1 MNFVVEWFNLIKCL
15 LWFVDFSDLDIL
27 DELFGTGGDSNPF
40 MMLIWFLPVLLF
52 VFYGQRIQLIITS
65 RDIKKDMAKLEQ
77 FRNDARNEL
86 IDYVKQKLSPNGD
99 PTQKLDR
106 FFDYFTV
113 MPVDIDPNG
122 IIPKIHHLVRSRDDT
137 TRKQVKSM
145 FSEINTLEVTKV
157 QNLLEIVTT
166 LQLLHKVVRHLFLT
180 AKKQNNYPLIL
191 PLQMLLPFIMEQAEA
206 LKDAIPA
213 FKKGQPIGD
222 GIGPLVVGEMMLGT
236 KKQNA
241 EFETVYSESEFDGRK
256 LILLK
261 AEGPYATV
269 GRPGEATESI
279 VEKLKPDA
287 IIMID
292 AALKLEGEDSGSVA
306 QGFGAAIGGIG
317 TDRFKI
323 EAIATKYDIPIFAIV
338 VRQSVKEA
346 ITLMTKE
353 ISDQAENVKSQVYEM
368 ITDNS
373 NPNQTV
379 LVIGVGNTLGV
390 AQ

>member
-1 MNFVVEWFNLIKCL
+1 
-15 LWFVDFSDLDIL
+15 VDFSSLDIL
-27 DELFGTGGDSNPF
+27 DEFFGTGGDSNPF
-40 MMLIWFLPVLLF
+40 MMLIWFLPIILF

-65 RDIKKDMAKLEQ
+65 REIKKKMSELEQ
-77 FRNDARNEL
+77 FRNDSRNEL
-86 IDYVKQKLSPNGD
+86 INYVKQKLTTNGD
-99 PTQKLDR
+99 PIQKLDR
-106 FFDYFTV
+106 FFDYFTI

-122 IIPKIHHLVRSRDDT
+122 IIPKIHHLVRSREDT

-145 FSEINTLEVTKV
+145 FSEINTLEITKV

-166 LQLLHKVVRHLFLT
+166 LQLLHKIVRHLFLT

-191 PLQMLLPFIMEQAEA
+191 PLQMMLPFIMEQAEA

-213 FKKGQPIGD
+213 FKQAQPIGD
-222 GIGPLVVGEMMLGT
+222 GIGPLVVGGMMLNT
-236 KKQNA
+236 KKQKA
-241 EFETVYSESEFDGRK
+241 EFETVYSESEFNGRK

-269 GRPGEATESI
+269 GRPGEATESLI
-279 VEKLKPDA
+279 EKLKPNI
-287 IIMID
+287 IIMVD
-292 AALKLEGEDSGSVA
+292 AALKLEGEDTGSIA

-323 EAIATKYDIPIFAIV
+323 EAVAAKYNIPILALV
-338 VRQSVKEA
+338 VRQSVKDA
-346 ITLMTKE
+346 ITLMNKE
-353 ISDQAENVKSQVYEM
+353 ISDQTENVRSQVYEM

-379 LVIGVGNTLGV
+379 LVIGVGNTMGV

>member
-1 MNFVVEWFNLIKCL
+1 M
-15 LWFVDFSDLDIL
+15 DFSDLDIL
-27 DELFGTGGDSNPF
+27 NEFFGTGGDSNPF
-40 MMLIWFLPVLLF
+40 MMLIWFLPIILF

-77 FRNDARNEL
+77 FRNDSRNEL

-106 FFDYFTV
+106 FFDYFTI

-122 IIPKIHHLVRSRDDT
+122 IIPKIHHLVRSREDT

-145 FSEINTLEVTKV
+145 FSEINTLEITKV

-166 LQLLHKVVRHLFLT
+166 LQLLHKIVRHLFLT

-191 PLQMLLPFIMEQAEA
+191 PLQMMLPFIMEQAEA

-213 FKKGQPIGD
+213 FKQAQPIGD
-222 GIGPLVVGEMMLGT
+222 GIGPLVVGGMMLNT
-236 KKQNA
+236 KKQKA
-241 EFETVYSESEFDGRK
+241 EFETVYSESEFNGRK

-269 GRPGEATESI
+269 GRPGEATESLI
-279 VEKLKPDA
+279 EKLKPNI
-287 IIMID
+287 IIMVD
-292 AALKLEGEDSGSVA
+292 AALKLEGEDTGSIA

-317 TDRFKI
+317 IDRFKI

-338 VRQSVKEA
+338 VRQSVKDA
-346 ITLMTKE
+346 ITLMKKE
-353 ISDQAENVKSQVYEM
+353 ISDQTENIRKQVYEM

-379 LVIGVGNTLGV
+379 LIIGVGNTLGI

>member
-1 MNFVVEWFNLIKCL
+1 M
-15 LWFVDFSDLDIL
+15 DFSDLDVL

-40 MMLIWFLPVLLF
+40 MMLIWFLPIILF

-77 FRNDARNEL
+77 FRNDSRNEL

-106 FFDYFTV
+106 FFDYFTI

-222 GIGPLVVGEMMLGT
+222 GIGPLVVGGMMLDT

-279 VEKLKPDA
+279 VEKLKPDV

-323 EAIATKYDIPIFAIV
+323 EAIAVKYDIPIFAIV

-373 NPNQTV
+373 DPNQTV

>member
-1 MNFVVEWFNLIKCL
+1 M
-15 LWFVDFSDLDIL
+15 DFSDLDIL
-27 DELFGTGGDSNPF
+27 DEFFGTGGDSNPF
-40 MMLIWFLPVLLF
+40 MMLIWFLPIILF

-65 RDIKKDMAKLEQ
+65 RDIKKKMSDLEQ
-77 FRNDARNEL
+77 FRNDSRNEL
-86 IDYVKQKLSPNGD
+86 INYVKQKLTTNGD

-106 FFDYFTV
+106 FFDYFTI

-122 IIPKIHHLVRSRDDT
+122 IIPKIHHLVRSREDT

-145 FSEINTLEVTKV
+145 FSEISTLEITKV

-191 PLQMLLPFIMEQAEA
+191 PLQMMLPFIMEQAEA

-213 FKKGQPIGD
+213 FKQAQPIGD
-222 GIGPLVVGEMMLGT
+222 GIGPLVVGEMMLDT
-236 KKQNA
+236 KKQKA

-269 GRPGEATESI
+269 GRPGEATESL
-279 VEKLKPDA
+279 VEKFKPNV

-292 AALKLEGEDSGSVA
+292 AALKLEGEDTGSIA

-317 TDRFKI
+317 IDRFKI
-323 EAIATKYDIPIFAIV
+323 EAVATKHDIPIFAIV
-338 VRQSVKEA
+338 VRQSVKDA
-346 ITLMTKE
+346 ITLMKKE
-353 ISDQAENVKSQVYEM
+353 ISDQTENIRKQVYEM

-379 LVIGVGNTLGV
+379 LIIGVGNTLGI

>member
-1 MNFVVEWFNLIKCL
+1 
-15 LWFVDFSDLDIL
+15 VDFSNLDIL
-27 DELFGTGGDSNPF
+27 NEFFGTGGDSNPF
-40 MMLIWFLPVLLF
+40 LMLVWFLPIILF

-77 FRNDARNEL
+77 FRNDSRNEL

-106 FFDYFTV
+106 FFDYFTI

-145 FSEINTLEVTKV
+145 FSEINTLEITKV
-157 QNLLEIVTT
+157 QNLLEIVAT

-222 GIGPLVVGEMMLGT
+222 GIGPLVVGGMMLDT

-269 GRPGEATESI
+269 GRPGEATESL
-279 VEKLKPDA
+279 VEKFKPDI

-317 TDRFKI
+317 TDKFKI
-323 EAIATKYDIPIFAIV
+323 EAIAVKYDIPIFAII

-373 NPNQTV
+373 NSNQTV

-390 AQ
+390 AQKCLIKMKL

>member
-1 MNFVVEWFNLIKCL
+1 M
-15 LWFVDFSDLDIL
+15 DFSDLDIL
-27 DELFGTGGDSNPF
+27 DEFFGMGDDSNPF
-40 MMLIWFLPVLLF
+40 MMLIWMLPIILF

-65 RDIKKDMAKLEQ
+65 RDIKKSMSELEQ
-77 FRNDARNEL
+77 FRNDSRDEL
-86 IDYVKQKLSPNGD
+86 INYIKQKLSPNGD

-106 FFDYFTV
+106 FFDYFTI

-122 IIPKIHHLVRSRDDT
+122 MIPKIHHLVRSREDT
-137 TRKQVKSM
+137 TRKQVMSM
-145 FSEINTLEVTKV
+145 FSEISTLEITKV

-166 LQLLHKVVRHLFLT
+166 LQLLHRIVRHLFLT

-191 PLQMLLPFIMEQAEA
+191 PLQMMLPFIMEQAEA
-206 LKDAIPA
+206 LKDAVPA
-213 FKKGQPIGD
+213 FKQGQPIGD
-222 GIGPLVVGEMMLGT
+222 GIGPLVVGEMMLDT
-236 KKQNA
+236 KKQKA
-241 EFETVYSESEFDGRK
+241 EFETVYSESEFNDRK

-269 GRPGEATESI
+269 GRPGEATESL
-279 VEKLKPDA
+279 VEKFKPNM

-292 AALKLEGEDSGSVA
+292 AALKLEGEDTGDVA
-306 QGFGAAIGGIG
+306 QGFGAAIGGVG

-323 EAIATKYDIPIFAIV
+323 EAIATKHDIPIFAIV
-338 VRQSVKEA
+338 VRQSVKDA
-346 ITLMTKE
+346 ITLMKKE
-353 ISDQAENVKSQVYEM
+353 ISDQTEKVRNQVYEM

-373 NPNQTV
+373 NPNETV

>member
-1 MNFVVEWFNLIKCL
+1 M
-15 LWFVDFSDLDIL
+15 DFSNLDVL

-40 MMLIWFLPVLLF
+40 MMLIWFLPILLF

-122 IIPKIHHLVRSRDDT
+122 IIPKIHHLVRSREDT
-137 TRKQVKSM
+137 TRRQVKSM

-222 GIGPLVVGEMMLGT
+222 GIGPLVVGEMMLDT

-323 EAIATKYDIPIFAIV
+323 EAIAVKYDIPIFAIV

>member
-1 MNFVVEWFNLIKCL
+1 M
-15 LWFVDFSDLDIL
+15 DFSDLDIL

-40 MMLIWFLPVLLF
+40 MMLIWFLPVILF

-77 FRNDARNEL
+77 FRNDSRNEL

-106 FFDYFTV
+106 FFDYFTI

-222 GIGPLVVGEMMLGT
+222 GIGPLVVGGMMLDT

-279 VEKLKPDA
+279 VEKLKPDV

>member
-1 MNFVVEWFNLIKCL
+1 M
-15 LWFVDFSDLDIL
+15 DFSNLDIL
-27 DELFGTGGDSNPF
+27 DEFFGTGGDSNPF
-40 MMLIWFLPVLLF
+40 MMLIWFLPIILF

-77 FRNDARNEL
+77 FRNDSRNEL

-106 FFDYFTV
+106 FFDYFTI

-222 GIGPLVVGEMMLGT
+222 GIGPLVVGGMMLDT

-279 VEKLKPDA
+279 VEKLKPDV

-323 EAIATKYDIPIFAIV
+323 EAIAVKYDIPIFAIV

>member
-1 MNFVVEWFNLIKCL
+1 
-15 LWFVDFSDLDIL
+15 VDFSDLDIL
-27 DELFGTGGDSNPF
+27 DEFFGMGDDSNPF
-40 MMLIWFLPVLLF
+40 MMLIWMLPIILF

-65 RDIKKDMAKLEQ
+65 RDIKKSMSELEQ
-77 FRNDARNEL
+77 FRNDSRDEL
-86 IDYVKQKLSPNGD
+86 INYIKQKLSPNGD

-106 FFDYFTV
+106 FFDYFTI

-122 IIPKIHHLVRSRDDT
+122 IIPKIHNLVRSREDT

-145 FSEINTLEVTKV
+145 FTEISTLEVTKV

-166 LQLLHKVVRHLFLT
+166 LQLLHRIVRHLFLT

-191 PLQMLLPFIMEQAEA
+191 PLQMMLPFIMEQAEA
-206 LKDAIPA
+206 LKDAVPA
-213 FKKGQPIGD
+213 FKQGQPIGD
-222 GIGPLVVGEMMLGT
+222 GIGPLVVGGMMLDT
-236 KKQNA
+236 KKQKA
-241 EFETVYSESEFDGRK
+241 EFETVYSESEFNDRK

-269 GRPGEATESI
+269 GRPGEATESL
-279 VEKLKPDA
+279 VEKLKPNI

-292 AALKLEGEDSGSVA
+292 AALKLEGEDTGDVA

-323 EAIATKYDIPIFAIV
+323 EAIATKHDIPVFAIV
-338 VRQSVKEA
+338 VRQSVKDA
-346 ITLMTKE
+346 ITLMKKE
-353 ISDQAENVKSQVYEM
+353 ISDQTEKVRNQVYEM

-373 NPNQTV
+373 NPNETV

>member
-1 MNFVVEWFNLIKCL
+1 
-15 LWFVDFSDLDIL
+15 VDFSDLDIL
-27 DELFGTGGDSNPF
+27 DEFFGTGGDSNPF
-40 MMLIWFLPVLLF
+40 MMLIWFLPIILF

-77 FRNDARNEL
+77 FRNDSRNEL

-106 FFDYFTV
+106 FFDYFTI

-222 GIGPLVVGEMMLGT
+222 GIGPLVVGEMMLDT

-279 VEKLKPDA
+279 VEKLKPDV

-317 TDRFKI
+317 IDRFKI

-353 ISDQAENVKSQVYEM
+353 ISEQAENVKSQVYEM

>member
-1 MNFVVEWFNLIKCL
+1 M
-15 LWFVDFSDLDIL
+15 DFSDLDIL
-27 DELFGTGGDSNPF
+27 NEFFGTGGDSNPF
-40 MMLIWFLPVLLF
+40 MMLIWFLPVILF

-77 FRNDARNEL
+77 FRNDSRNEL

-106 FFDYFTV
+106 FFDYFTI

-191 PLQMLLPFIMEQAEA
+191 PLQMMLPFIMEQAEA

-213 FKKGQPIGD
+213 FKQAQPIGD
-222 GIGPLVVGEMMLGT
+222 GIGPLVVGGMMLNT
-236 KKQNA
+236 KKQKA
-241 EFETVYSESEFDGRK
+241 EFETVYSESEFNGRK

-269 GRPGEATESI
+269 GRPGEATESLI
-279 VEKLKPDA
+279 EKLKPNI
-287 IIMID
+287 IIMVD
-292 AALKLEGEDSGSVA
+292 AALKLEGEDTGSIA

-323 EAIATKYDIPIFAIV
+323 EAVAAKYNIPILALV
-338 VRQSVKEA
+338 VRQSVKDA
-346 ITLMTKE
+346 ITLMNKE
-353 ISDQAENVKSQVYEM
+353 ISDQTENVRSQVYEM

-379 LVIGVGNTLGV
+379 LVIGVGNTMGV

>member
-1 MNFVVEWFNLIKCL
+1 M
-15 LWFVDFSDLDIL
+15 DFSDLDIL
-27 DELFGTGGDSNPF
+27 NEFFGTGGDSNPF
-40 MMLIWFLPVLLF
+40 MMLIWFLPIILF

-77 FRNDARNEL
+77 FRNDSRNEL

-106 FFDYFTV
+106 FFDYFTI

-222 GIGPLVVGEMMLGT
+222 GIGPLVVGGMMLDT

-279 VEKLKPDA
+279 VEKLKPDV

-346 ITLMTKE
+346 ITLMKKE

>member
-1 MNFVVEWFNLIKCL
+1 
-15 LWFVDFSDLDIL
+15 VDFSNLDIL
-27 DELFGTGGDSNPF
+27 DEFFGTGGDSNPF
-40 MMLIWFLPVLLF
+40 MMLIWFLPVILF

-77 FRNDARNEL
+77 FRDDSRNEL

-106 FFDYFTV
+106 FFDYFTI

-222 GIGPLVVGEMMLGT
+222 GIGPLVVGEMMLDT

-279 VEKLKPDA
+279 VEKLKPDV

>member
-1 MNFVVEWFNLIKCL
+1 
-15 LWFVDFSDLDIL
+15 VDFSDLDIL
-27 DELFGTGGDSNPF
+27 DEFFGMGDDSNPF
-40 MMLIWFLPVLLF
+40 MMLIWFLPIILF

-65 RDIKKDMAKLEQ
+65 RDIKKSMSELEQ
-77 FRNDARNEL
+77 FRNDSRDEL
-86 IDYVKQKLSPNGD
+86 INYIKQKLSPNGD

-106 FFDYFTV
+106 FFDYFTI

-122 IIPKIHHLVRSRDDT
+122 MIPKIHHLVRSREDT
-137 TRKQVKSM
+137 TRKQVMSM
-145 FSEINTLEVTKV
+145 FSEISTLEITKV

-166 LQLLHKVVRHLFLT
+166 LQLLHKIVRHLFLT

-191 PLQMLLPFIMEQAEA
+191 PLQMMLPFIMEQAEA
-206 LKDAIPA
+206 LKDAVPA
-213 FKKGQPIGD
+213 FKQGQPIGD
-222 GIGPLVVGEMMLGT
+222 GIGPLVVGGMMLDT
-236 KKQNA
+236 KKQKA
-241 EFETVYSESEFDGRK
+241 EFETVYSESEFNDRK

-269 GRPGEATESI
+269 GRPGEATESL
-279 VEKLKPDA
+279 VEKLKPNI

-292 AALKLEGEDSGSVA
+292 AALKLEGEDTGDVV

-323 EAIATKYDIPIFAIV
+323 EAIATKHDIPVFAIV
-338 VRQSVKEA
+338 VRQSVKDA
-346 ITLMTKE
+346 ITLMKKE
-353 ISDQAENVKSQVYEM
+353 ISDQTEKVRNQVYEM

-373 NPNQTV
+373 NPNETV

>member
-1 MNFVVEWFNLIKCL
+1 
-15 LWFVDFSDLDIL
+15 VDFSNLDIL
-27 DELFGTGGDSNPF
+27 NEFFGTGGDSNPF
-40 MMLIWFLPVLLF
+40 MMLIWFLPIILF

-77 FRNDARNEL
+77 FRNDSRNEL

-106 FFDYFTV
+106 FFDYFTI

-122 IIPKIHHLVRSRDDT
+122 IIPKIHHLVRSREDT

-222 GIGPLVVGEMMLGT
+222 GIGPLVVGGMMLDT

-279 VEKLKPDA
+279 VEKLKPDV

-317 TDRFKI
+317 IDRFKI
-323 EAIATKYDIPIFAIV
+323 EAIATKHDIPIFAIV

-346 ITLMTKE
+346 ITLMKKE

>member
-1 MNFVVEWFNLIKCL
+1 
-15 LWFVDFSDLDIL
+15 VDFSDLDIL

-145 FSEINTLEVTKV
+145 FSEINTLEITKV
-157 QNLLEIVTT
+157 QNLLEIVAT

-222 GIGPLVVGEMMLGT
+222 GIGPLVVGGMMLDT

-279 VEKLKPDA
+279 VEKLKPDV

>member
-1 MNFVVEWFNLIKCL
+1 
-15 LWFVDFSDLDIL
+15 VDFSDLDVL

-106 FFDYFTV
+106 FFDYFTI

-222 GIGPLVVGEMMLGT
+222 GIGPLVVGGMMLDT

-279 VEKLKPDA
+279 VEKLKPDV

-353 ISDQAENVKSQVYEM
+353 ISEQAENVKSQVYEM

>member
-1 MNFVVEWFNLIKCL
+1 
-15 LWFVDFSDLDIL
+15 VDFSDLDIL
-27 DELFGTGGDSNPF
+27 DEFFGMGDDSNPF
-40 MMLIWFLPVLLF
+40 MMLVWFLPIILF

-65 RDIKKDMAKLEQ
+65 RDIKKSMSELEQ
-77 FRNDARNEL
+77 FRNDSRDEL
-86 IDYVKQKLSPNGD
+86 INYIKQKLSPNGD

-106 FFDYFTV
+106 FFDYFTI

-122 IIPKIHHLVRSRDDT
+122 MIPKIHHLVRSREDT
-137 TRKQVKSM
+137 TRKQVMSM
-145 FSEINTLEVTKV
+145 FSEISTLEITKV

-166 LQLLHKVVRHLFLT
+166 LQLLHRIVRHLFLT

-191 PLQMLLPFIMEQAEA
+191 PLQMMLPFIMEQAEA
-206 LKDAIPA
+206 LKDAVPA
-213 FKKGQPIGD
+213 FKQGQPIGD
-222 GIGPLVVGEMMLGT
+222 GIGPLVVGGMMLDT
-236 KKQNA
+236 KKQKA
-241 EFETVYSESEFDGRK
+241 EFETVYSESEFNDRK

-269 GRPGEATESI
+269 GRPGEATEYL
-279 VEKLKPDA
+279 VEKLKPNI

-292 AALKLEGEDSGSVA
+292 AALKLEGEDTGDIA
-306 QGFGAAIGGIG
+306 QGFGAAIGGVG

-323 EAIATKYDIPIFAIV
+323 EAIATKHDIPIFAIV
-338 VRQSVKEA
+338 VRQSVKDA
-346 ITLMTKE
+346 ITLMKKE
-353 ISDQAENVKSQVYEM
+353 ISDQTEKVRNQVYEM

-373 NPNQTV
+373 NPNETV

>member
-1 MNFVVEWFNLIKCL
+1 M
-15 LWFVDFSDLDIL
+15 DFSNLDIL
-27 DELFGTGGDSNPF
+27 DEFFGTGGDSNPF
-40 MMLIWFLPVLLF
+40 MMLIWFLPIILF

-65 RDIKKDMAKLEQ
+65 REIKKKMSELEQ
-77 FRNDARNEL
+77 FRNDSRNEL
-86 IDYVKQKLSPNGD
+86 INYIKQKLSPNGD

-106 FFDYFTV
+106 FFDYFTI

-122 IIPKIHHLVRSRDDT
+122 IIPKIHHLVRSREDT

-145 FSEINTLEVTKV
+145 FSEISTLEITKV

-166 LQLLHKVVRHLFLT
+166 LQLLHKIVRHLFLT

-191 PLQMLLPFIMEQAEA
+191 PLQMMLPFIMEQAEA

-213 FKKGQPIGD
+213 FKQAQPIGD
-222 GIGPLVVGEMMLGT
+222 GIGPLVVGGMMLDT
-236 KKQNA
+236 KKQKA
-241 EFETVYSESEFDGRK
+241 EFETVYSESEFNGRK

-269 GRPGEATESI
+269 GRPGEATESLI
-279 VEKLKPDA
+279 EKLKPNI
-287 IIMID
+287 IIMVD
-292 AALKLEGEDSGSVA
+292 AALKLEGEDTGSIA

-323 EAIATKYDIPIFAIV
+323 EAVAAKYNIPILALV
-338 VRQSVKEA
+338 VRQSVKDA
-346 ITLMTKE
+346 ITLMNKE
-353 ISDQAENVKSQVYEM
+353 ISDQTENVRSQVYEM

-379 LVIGVGNTLGV
+379 LVIGVGNTMGV

>member
-1 MNFVVEWFNLIKCL
+1 M
-15 LWFVDFSDLDIL
+15 DFSDLDIL
-27 DELFGTGGDSNPF
+27 DEFFGTGGDSNPF
-40 MMLIWFLPVLLF
+40 MMLIWFLPIILF

-77 FRNDARNEL
+77 FRNDSRNEL

-106 FFDYFTV
+106 FFDYFTI

-222 GIGPLVVGEMMLGT
+222 GIGPLVVGGMMLDT

-279 VEKLKPDA
+279 VEKLKPDV

-323 EAIATKYDIPIFAIV
+323 EAIAVKYDIPIFAIV

>member
-1 MNFVVEWFNLIKCL
+1 M
-15 LWFVDFSDLDIL
+15 DFSDLDVL

-106 FFDYFTV
+106 FFDYFTI

-222 GIGPLVVGEMMLGT
+222 GIGPLVVGEMMLDT

-323 EAIATKYDIPIFAIV
+323 EAIAVKYDIPIFAIV

>member
-1 MNFVVEWFNLIKCL
+1 
-15 LWFVDFSDLDIL
+15 VDFSDLDIL
-27 DELFGTGGDSNPF
+27 DEFFGTGGDSNPF
-40 MMLIWFLPVLLF
+40 MMLIWFLPIILF

-77 FRNDARNEL
+77 FRDDSRNEL

-106 FFDYFTV
+106 FFDYFTI

-213 FKKGQPIGD
+213 FKQVQPIGD
-222 GIGPLVVGEMMLGT
+222 GIGPLVVGGMMLDT

-241 EFETVYSESEFDGRK
+241 EFETVYSESEFDSRK

-279 VEKLKPDA
+279 VEKLKPDV

-323 EAIATKYDIPIFAIV
+323 EAIAVKYDIPIFAIV

>member
-1 MNFVVEWFNLIKCL
+1 M
-15 LWFVDFSDLDIL
+15 DFSSLDIL
-27 DELFGTGGDSNPF
+27 DEFFGMGDESNPL
-40 MMLIWFLPVLLF
+40 MMLVWILPIILF

-65 RDIKKDMAKLEQ
+65 REIKKNMTKLEQ
-77 FRNDARNEL
+77 LRNESRDDL
-86 IDYVKQKLSPNGD
+86 IDYVKQKLTPNDD
-99 PTQKLDR
+99 PTKKLDR
-106 FFDYFTV
+106 FFDYFTI
-113 MPVDIDPNG
+113 MPVDVDPNG
-122 IIPKIHHLVRSRDDT
+122 IIPKIHHLVRSREDA
-137 TRKQVKSM
+137 TRKQIKSM
-145 FSEINTLEVTKV
+145 FSEIDTLEITKV

-180 AKKQNNYPLIL
+180 AKKQNNYPLIV

-206 LKDAIPA
+206 LKDAVPA

-222 GIGPLVVGEMMLGT
+222 GIGPLVVGGMMLGS
-236 KKQNA
+236 KKQKA
-241 EFETVYSESEFDGRK
+241 EFETIYSESEFDGRK

-269 GRPGEATESI
+269 GRPGEATESL
-279 VEKLKPDA
+279 VEKLKPNI

-292 AALKLEGEDSGSVA
+292 AALKLEGEDTGDVA

-323 EAIATKYDIPIFAIV
+323 EEVATKYNIPVFAIV
-338 VRQSVKEA
+338 VRQSVKDA
-346 ITLMTKE
+346 ITLMKKE
-353 ISDQAENVKSQVYEM
+353 ISDQTEKVRNQVYEM
-368 ITDNS
+368 IADNS
-373 NPNQTV
+373 NPNETV

>member
-1 MNFVVEWFNLIKCL
+1 M
-15 LWFVDFSDLDIL
+15 DFSDLDIL
-27 DELFGTGGDSNPF
+27 DEFFGTGGDSNPF
-40 MMLIWFLPVLLF
+40 MMLIWFLPIILF

-77 FRNDARNEL
+77 FRNDSRNEL

-106 FFDYFTV
+106 FFDYFTI

-222 GIGPLVVGEMMLGT
+222 GIGPLVVGGMMLDT

-279 VEKLKPDA
+279 VEKLKPDV